1 MRPRERHL
9 RALTAVLTAA
19 VLCLASGC
27 AGSDVP
33 ASGTST
39 AALPS
44 TVNDAPAQQD
54 PGQFASFIGQEARVD
69 QSDYEDDDYFI
80 MQPGGTLTWFSY
92 IIGGH
97 RYEQH
102 DDATWAADG
111 NQVIFTFPSGAK
123 MTGTLD
129 GDTLS
134 GSETNQ
140 DGTKYTWT
148 AKPGTRP
155 DPVP

>member
-102 DDATWAADG
+102 DYQSKPVNRDSLIRACRDWIAKSRHQQKAA
-111 NQVIFTFPSGAK
+111 
-123 MTGTLD
+123 
-129 GDTLS
+129 
-134 GSETNQ
+134 
-140 DGTKYTWT
+140 
-148 AKPGTRP
+148 
-155 DPVP
+155 